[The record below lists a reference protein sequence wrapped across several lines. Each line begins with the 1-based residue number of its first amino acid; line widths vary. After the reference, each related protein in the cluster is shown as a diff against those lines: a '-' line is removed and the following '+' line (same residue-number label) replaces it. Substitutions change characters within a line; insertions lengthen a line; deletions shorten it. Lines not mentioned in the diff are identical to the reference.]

1 MVVTNNQVENSLEV
15 EDLEVIGPFTEITQ
29 NLGGVLWKVLGE
41 NVPGSLH
48 WSMLLITLALAILL
62 YWIRGG
68 RGAKTAEGR
77 ERQSNTFSEYL
88 FPADIYR
95 HVSAR
100 VDIWLWC
107 LERVLRPFWVVSL
120 LVVFAP
126 GIETTIIRSLEWTLG
141 STPALEPNYLWMLFY
156 SLTILL
162 LYDLFFYAIHYSM
175 HRFTFFWAIHK
186 VHHSAEVLTPL
197 TRYREHFLAG
207 PIWASGGMLAY
218 SISGGI
224 FAYLFDGSLAAATL
238 FNLGFFS
245 ALFGLTGNFR
255 HSHILLHYPVWLSR
269 WLQSPAMHHSHH
281 SYLPQHLGTN
291 LAAVTSIWDRLFGT
305 IYIPEKD
312 EFTPW
317 GLGDE
322 TQKDYRSFQQNVF
335 GPFLDWWE
343 MAAKRFNSKE
353 CDRAGS

>member
-1 MVVTNNQVENSLEV
+1 MSDTNNQIESSLKLDHIEV
-15 EDLEVIGPFTEITQ
+15 MGPITEMTQSIGP
-29 NLGGVLWKVLGE
+29 VLWEILVN

-48 WSMLLITLALAILL
+48 WSMLLVTLAFAILL
-62 YWIRGG
+62 YWLRDG

-77 ERQSNTFSEYL
+77 ERQSNTFFEYL
-88 FPADIYR
+88 FPADVYS

-107 LERVLRPFWVVSL
+107 LERVLRPIWIVSAL
-120 LVVFAP
+120 TVFGPA
-126 GIETTIIRSLEWTLG
+126 IEAMVIKGLEWLWG
-141 STPALEPNYLWMLFY
+141 STPALEANYFWMLLY

-162 LYDLFFYAIHYSM
+162 LYDLFFYAIHYTM

-207 PIWASGGMLAY
+207 PIWAFGAMLAY
-218 SISGGI
+218 SLAGGI
-224 FAYLFDGSLAAATL
+224 FAYLFNGDLVAATL

-245 ALFGLTGNFR
+245 VLFGLTGNFR

-305 IYIPEKD
+305 IYIPARD

-322 TQKDYRSFQQNVF
+322 SQQVYRGFRQNVF
-335 GPFLDWWE
+335 GPFMDWWG
-343 MAAKRFNSKE
+343 MVTKRSDSE
-353 CDRAGS
+353 DRDRVGF